1 MRFYIKVKNP
11 AIDSGSRDGSIREAA
26 PVADEIIGIIGAGIV
41 GLAIGREISLRRPGT
56 RVVVVEKESEVGQHQ
71 TGHNSGV
78 VHAGIYYT
86 PGSLKAELCTRGR
99 LLLREYCGERGI
111 AYDECGKLVV
121 AVREDELGR
130 LDDLEKRARE
140 NGVPGLR
147 RVDPSGIREIE
158 PHAAGLAALH
168 SPETAIT
175 DFPGVAKAFAE
186 DIRRAGGEVRLNF
199 PVTAV
204 KRNVG
209 SIRIESGE
217 QSVTVDQVIVCAGI
231 HTDKVARL
239 AGDEPAPRII
249 PFRGEYMRVS
259 DEKTDLVRG
268 MIYPVPDPRYP
279 FLGVHF
285 TRRVTGIVEVGPNA
299 VLATA
304 REGYTR
310 TTFSLPDLAGIATW
324 PGTWQMARKHWRT
337 GIKEVR
343 GSLSKSHY
351 MAEAMRYVP
360 EIGAADVVR
369 AGAGVRAQALDRDG
383 SLVDDFRIHRLGPVT
398 AVRNAP
404 SPAATS
410 SLAIAAHVV
419 AEIFG

>member
-1 MRFYIKVKNP
+1 M
-11 AIDSGSRDGSIREAA
+11 
-26 PVADEIIGIIGAGIV
+26 ADEVIGIVGAGIV
-41 GLAIGREISLRRPGT
+41 GLAIGREIMLRRPGT
-56 RVVVVEKESEVGQHQ
+56 RVVVLEKEPEVARHQ

-86 PGSLKAELCTRGR
+86 PGSLKAGLCTRGR
-99 LLLREYCGERGI
+99 LLLREYCADRGI

-140 NGVPGLR
+140 NGVPGLAR
-147 RVDPSGIREIE
+147 LDPGGIRDVE

-175 DFPGVAKAFAE
+175 DFPAVARAFAD
-186 DIRRAGGEVRLNF
+186 DIRAAGGEVILGF
-199 PVTAV
+199 GVTGI

-209 SIRIESGE
+209 SIRIESGAR
-217 QSVTVDQVIVCAGI
+217 SVTADQVIVCAGI
-231 HTDKVARL
+231 HSDQVARL
-239 AGDEPAPRII
+239 AGDAAGPRIV
-249 PFRGEYMRVS
+249 PFRGEYMRVR
-259 DEKTDLVRG
+259 DEKAALVRG

-285 TRRVTGIVEVGPNA
+285 TRRVSGALEVGPNA
-299 VLATA
+299 VLAIA
-304 REGYTR
+304 RHGYR
-310 TTFSLPDLAGIATW
+310 RSTFSVPDLAGIAAW
-324 PGTWQMARKHWRT
+324 PGTWRMARRHWRT
-337 GIKEVR
+337 GVKEVR
-343 GSLSKSHY
+343 GSLSKSRY

-360 EIGAADVVR
+360 EIGAADVYR

-383 SLVDDFRIHRLGPVT
+383 SLVDDFRIHRMGPVT

-410 SLAIAAHVV
+410 SLAIAEHVV
-419 AEIFG
+419 TDLFGG

>member
-1 MRFYIKVKNP
+1 M
-11 AIDSGSRDGSIREAA
+11 
-26 PVADEIIGIIGAGIV
+26 ADETIGIIGAGIV
-41 GLAIGREISLRRPGT
+41 GLAIGREITRRRPGA
-56 RVVVVEKESEVGQHQ
+56 RVVVLEKEPEVALHQ

-78 VHAGIYYT
+78 VHAGIYYP

-99 LLLREYCGERGI
+99 LLLREYCAERGI

-147 RVDPSGIREIE
+147 RVDPAGIREIE

-168 SPETAIT
+168 SPQTAIT
-175 DFPGVAKAFAE
+175 DFPAVARAFAA
-186 DIRRAGGEVRLNF
+186 DITAGGGEVRTNY
-199 PVTAV
+199 PATAV

-209 SIRIESGE
+209 SIRIGSGDR
-217 QSVTVDQVIVCAGI
+217 SVTVDQVIVCAGI
-231 HTDKVARL
+231 HTDRVSRL
-239 AGDEPAPRII
+239 AGDAAEPRII
-249 PFRGEYMRVS
+249 PFRGEYMRVRP
-259 DEKTDLVRG
+259 EKAGLVRG

-285 TRRVTGIVEVGPNA
+285 TRRVTGVVEVGPNA
-299 VLATA
+299 VLGLA
-304 REGYTR
+304 REGYRR
-310 TTFSLPDLAGIATW
+310 TDVSVRDLAGIAAW
-324 PGTWQMARKHWRT
+324 PGTWRMAGRHWRT
-337 GIKEVR
+337 GVREVR
-343 GSLSKSHY
+343 GSLSKRRY

-360 EIGAADVVR
+360 EIGAADVER

-383 SLVDDFRIHRLGPVT
+383 ALVDDFRIHRMGPIT

-410 SLAIAAHVV
+410 SLAIAGYVV
-419 AEIFG
+419 DEVFGR

>member
-1 MRFYIKVKNP
+1 M
-11 AIDSGSRDGSIREAA
+11 
-26 PVADEIIGIIGAGIV
+26 ADETIGIIGAGIV

-56 RVVVVEKESEVGQHQ
+56 RVVVLEKEPDVAVHQ

-99 LLLREYCGERGI
+99 LLLREYCAGRGI

-130 LDDLEKRARE
+130 LDNLERRALE

-175 DFPGVAKAFAE
+175 DFPGVARAFAE
-186 DIRRAGGEVRLNF
+186 DIRAAGGEVRTGF
-199 PVTAV
+199 PVTAIR
-204 KRNVG
+204 KEAG
-209 SIRIESGE
+209 AIRIVSGE
-217 QSVTVDQVIVCAGI
+217 QSVTVNQVIVCAGI
-231 HTDKVARL
+231 QTDQVARL
-239 AGDEPAPRII
+239 AGDVAEPRII

-259 DEKTDLVRG
+259 EEKAGLVRG

-285 TRRVTGIVEVGPNA
+285 TRRVTGVVEVGPNA
-299 VLATA
+299 VLGLA
-304 REGYTR
+304 REGYR
-310 TTFSLPDLAGIATW
+310 RGDIAIRDLAGIAAW
-324 PGTWQMARKHWRT
+324 PGTWRMARRHWRT

-343 GSLSKSHY
+343 GSISKRRY

-360 EIGAADVVR
+360 EIGAADVHR

-383 SLVDDFRIHRLGPVT
+383 ALVDDFRIHRLGAIT

-410 SLAIAAHVV
+410 SLAIAEHVV
-419 AEIFG
+419 DDVFGR